1 MNLQAKPSFEP
12 KTQNQ
17 SIQDNF
23 NEFLKQE
30 TFKPLNYNLKLWNSF
45 KALTCSPLNKN
56 FEPLL
61 KLEI

>member
-17 SIQDNF
+17 FIQDNF

-30 TFKPLNYNLKLWNSF
+30 TFKPMKLQSETLKFIESTYL
-45 KALTCSPLNKN
+45 
-56 FEPLL
+56 
-61 KLEI
+61 